1 MEPQQAGNLIFNESR
16 AGRWFPESL
25 RGTLSLEDALRTQLA
40 VRNRKLGMG
49 RAQGGWKVGLTS
61 SRVRKRYG
69 TDARPFGHVMADDI
83 YSSGATIP
91 LLRFPNASIEPELC
105 FTIGETLTG
114 PGVTPAQVRKAVA
127 AVSPGFE
134 LNQDRAQGV
143 KDFGLS
149 VADNLSQWGIVAGPP
164 LQPLPASMDLAAITV
179 TLRRGDDVVAQTQG
193 GPETIDDHFL
203 SLSIL
208 VNTLATYGESLKAGM
223 RVITGSF
230 AKVPVHAGETWSAE
244 FSGIGSLSVSFVA

>member
-1 MEPQQAGNLIFNESR
+1 MDPQQAADLIFNEAR
-16 AGRWFPESL
+16 AGYWFPAAL
-25 RGTLSLEDALRTQLA
+25 RGTLTLDTALRTQLA
-40 VRNRKLGMG
+40 VRNRKMGMG

-61 SRVRKRYG
+61 SRVRKRHG
-69 TDARPFGHVMADDI
+69 TDARPFGHIMADDI
-83 YSSGATIP
+83 YPSGATLS
-91 LLRFPNASIEPELC
+91 LLRFPHASIEPELC

-114 PGVTPAQVRKAVA
+114 PGITPARVRKAVA

-149 VADNLSQWGIVAGPP
+149 VADNLSQWGIVTGTP
-164 LQPLPASMDLAAITV
+164 LQPLPDALDLSSITV
-179 TLRRGDDVVAQTQG
+179 TLRRGSDVVAQTQG

-208 VNTLATYGESLKAGM
+208 ANTLAAYGESLNAGM

-244 FSGIGSLSVSFVA
+244 YSGIGELSASFVP